1 MEGSGGALGGVPGA
15 SGAVP
20 GGFGRRL
27 ARWFS
32 GRSPAPGLREGF
44 PFVWE
49 PVWGGSWGSI
59 WGLVGVIFGS
69 SFRGRFGPPVG
80 TDFGPDLGPN
90 SGPKSTRERSQD
102 EHRCARPEKLEKCTP
117 PTRNA
122 HFGSPRRDR
131 NQPQTAPNASWKRY
145 CTQDRDEDPKM
156 RPTGANLGSRSAPKS
171 APKRFSNGVE
181 VEVQFQRPSGRRF
194 GPKRGALAPRG
205 RAGRRQ
211 RRGQLGGV
219 GG

>member
-1 MEGSGGALGGVPGA
+1 MGLGGQFGVL
-15 SGAVP
+15 SGS
-20 GGFGRRL
+20 
-27 ARWFS
+27 FS
-32 GRSPAPGLREGF
+32 GLLF
-44 PFVWE
+44 K
-49 PVWGGSWGSI
+49 
-59 WGLVGVIFGS
+59 
-69 SFRGRFGPPVG
+69 GRFGTPFG
-80 TDFGPDLGPN
+80 TDFDPDLGPN

-102 EHRCARPEKLEKCTP
+102 ELRCARPEKLEKCTP

-156 RPTGANLGSRSAPKS
+156 RPTGANLGPKS
-171 APKRFSNGVE
+171 APKSGPKRLPDGVE
-181 VEVQFQRPSGRRF
+181 VEVKFQRPSGRRF
-194 GPKRGALAPRG
+194 GPKRGALVPRV